1 MVRKARSAKGD
12 FCSSIGQRLSNFRR
26 ARGMTLAEIADVCGV
41 SEATMSR
48 IETGQT
54 DISAHHLFILAR
66 ELGADISE
74 FFSDRTSPL
83 GTGMRCVTRRGEAE
97 QHTLA
102 RYMSE
107 VLGAEI
113 TNKVMH
119 PAINHITAETLE
131 EVGGMAS
138 HPGEEFLYVLDGTV
152 AVHSELYIPLV
163 LNKGD
168 SLYFEG
174 SMKHGYLKAGDET
187 AIILVVVVPK
197 NGQPA

>member
-1 MVRKARSAKGD
+1 MLLEVVALRVVREVVDRDAVAVLAALALERCRWNG
-12 FCSSIGQRLSNFRR
+12 CRRRL
-26 ARGMTLAEIADVCGV
+26 
-41 SEATMSR
+41 
-48 IETGQT
+48 
-54 DISAHHLFILAR
+54 
-66 ELGADISE
+66 
-74 FFSDRTSPL
+74 
-83 GTGMRCVTRRGEAE
+83 VTRRGAAE

-107 VLGAEI
+107 LQGADI
-113 TNKVMH
+113 SNKVMH
-119 PAINHITAETLE
+119 PAINHITAESLE

-138 HPGEEFLYVLDGTV
+138 HPGEEFLYVLEGTV

>member
-1 MVRKARSAKGD
+1 MGREAKSAKGD
-12 FCSSIGQRLSNFRR
+12 FSSSIGQRLSNFRR
-26 ARGMTLAEIADVCGV
+26 ARGMTLAEIANLCGV

-54 DISAHHLFILAR
+54 EISANHLFILAR

-83 GTGMRCVTRRGEAE
+83 GIGMRCVTRQGEAE

-113 TNKVMH
+113 SNKVMH

-131 EVGGMAS
+131 EVGGMSS

-152 AVHSELYIPLV
+152 AVHSELYVPLV

-174 SMKHGYLKAGDET
+174 SMKHGYLKTGDKT

-197 NGQPA
+197 NG

>member
-1 MVRKARSAKGD
+1 MPKGD
-12 FCSSIGQRLSNFRR
+12 FSSSIGQRLSTFRR

-48 IETGQT
+48 VETGQT

-83 GTGMRCVTRRGEAE
+83 GIGMRCVTRRGEAE

-113 TNKVMH
+113 SNKVMH

-131 EVGGMAS
+131 EVGGMSS
-138 HPGEEFLYVLDGTV
+138 HSGEEFLYVLDGTV
-152 AVHSELYIPLV
+152 AVHSELYVPLV

-174 SMKHGYLKAGDET
+174 SMKHVYLNTGDQT

-197 NGQPA
+197 NG